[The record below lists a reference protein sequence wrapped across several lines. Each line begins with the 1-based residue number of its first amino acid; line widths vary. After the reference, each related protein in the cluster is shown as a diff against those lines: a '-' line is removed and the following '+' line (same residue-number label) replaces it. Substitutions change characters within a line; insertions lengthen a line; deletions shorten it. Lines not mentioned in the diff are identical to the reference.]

1 MSGNASVT
9 GDENAMPTLE
19 VTIQVKQDG
28 VPVAG
33 FPLTRRV
40 SVDEL
45 QSFEVEIPAHG
56 STSEATTL
64 PAQYLDSTQLL
75 IVIPNRAVTVGNPAS
90 FPSGYGTQI
99 AADGIYL
106 VVNGVLGLGL
116 LNAVNNLSGA
126 TASIRGLAAGT

>member
-1 MSGNASVT
+1 
-9 GDENAMPTLE
+9 MPTLE

-56 STSEATTL
+56 SLGEGN
-64 PAQYLDSTQLL
+64 
-75 IVIPNRAVTVGNPAS
+75 VIPLNYQDTVQALIMTTDRALTVGLKGGTPI
-90 FPSGYGTQI
+90 SGIGCPGLS
-99 AADGIYL
+99 AG
-106 VVNGVLGLGL
+106 GVLCFIGADLGAGFSQ
-116 LNAVNNLSGA
+116 NVVNNLSGA
-126 TASIRGLAAGT
+126 TAIIKGVGAGT